1 VTPTP
6 RGRGPDASPRD
17 RLTDGLVALVV
28 AELAIIAFFPA
39 LRAGFVSW
47 DDDTYF
53 LGNPYY
59 RGLGPAQ
66 LSWMFTVMSGHYM
79 PLTWL
84 SHGLDYVLWGMRPA
98 GYHAVNVLL
107 HALTAAAAYVVAL
120 RVLAAAVAP
129 EPRAALRV
137 GAAVAALVFAL
148 HPLRVESV
156 AWITERRDV
165 LCGLFFVLAILCY
178 LRAVEPGAQRRGPW
192 YWSAVALAALALL
205 SKAMAVTLPAI
216 LVILDVYPLRRL
228 GPGRWNRREV
238 WLEKIPFVA
247 LSAAAAVLAIIAQR
261 SVGTL
266 SDLRAVGIVDRVG
279 LACYALVFYAWKTLV
294 PTGLAP
300 LYEAPYDYA
309 ALRPWFAGSA
319 VVVVASAATL
329 ALLRRRWPGVAA
341 AGAAFVVLLLPV
353 LGLLHFGLHIVAD
366 RNTYFAGLVPALVA
380 GGVMLRLLGAP
391 SVATARAAIGA
402 ALVVVVVLGALT
414 WRQSRVWHDSRTL
427 WTHALEVSPSSVAH
441 VRVGLLLEEEGR
453 TEEAIVHFREAVRL
467 RPDSAFAENS
477 WGIALGNAWRFDEAF
492 DHFEAALRL
501 KPDYPE
507 ARRNLRLTRER
518 ITNPVAY
525 LEAQRAYR
533 EGLARQSLR

>member
-1 VTPTP
+1 VTPNA
-6 RGRGPDASPRD
+6 RGRGPDASTRD
-17 RLTDGLVALVV
+17 RLTNGLVALVV

-53 LGNPYY
+53 LANPYY
-59 RGLGPAQ
+59 RGLGPEQ

-84 SHGLDYVLWGMRPA
+84 SHGLDYVLWGMRPT

-107 HALTAAAAYVVAL
+107 HALTAAAAYFVAL

-165 LCGLFFVLAILCY
+165 LCGLFFLLAILCY
-178 LRAVEPGAQRRGPW
+178 LRAIEPDGQRRGAW

-216 LVILDVYPLRRL
+216 LVLLDIYPLRRL
-228 GPGRWNRREV
+228 GPGRWNRRKV
-238 WLEKIPFVA
+238 WLEKIPFVT

-261 SVGTL
+261 SVGAL
-266 SDLRAVGIVDRVG
+266 SDLRALGIVDRLG
-279 LACYALVFYAWKTLV
+279 LTCYALVFYAWKTLV

-319 VVVVASAATL
+319 VVVVAGAATL

-353 LGLLHFGLHIVAD
+353 LGLVHFGLHIVAD
-366 RNTYFAGLVPALVA
+366 RNTYFAGLVPGLVA
-380 GGVMLRLLGAP
+380 GGVMLYFLGAP
-391 SVATARAAIGA
+391 SVATARAAIVA
-402 ALVVVVVLGALT
+402 ALAVVVLLGALT

-427 WTHALEVSPSSVAH
+427 WTHALEVSPSSIAHAKVA
-441 VRVGLLLEEEGR
+441 VLLEQEGR

-467 RPDSAFAENS
+467 RPDNAFAQNN
-477 WGIALGNAWRFDEAF
+477 WGIALGNAWRFDEAL
-492 DHFEAALRL
+492 DHFEAALRIE
-501 KPDYPE
+501 PDYPE

-533 EGLARQSLR
+533 EGLARRSLR

>member
-6 RGRGPDASPRD
+6 RRRGPDASPRD

-178 LRAVEPGAQRRGPW
+178 LRAVEPGAQPRGPW

-319 VVVVASAATL
+319 VVVASAATL

>member
-6 RGRGPDASPRD
+6 RRRGPDASPRD

-178 LRAVEPGAQRRGPW
+178 LRAVEPGAQPRGPW

-279 LACYALVFYAWKTLV
+279 LACYALVFYARKTLV

-319 VVVVASAATL
+319 VVVASAATL

>member
-1 VTPTP
+1 M
-6 RGRGPDASPRD
+6 
-17 RLTDGLVALVV
+17 

-178 LRAVEPGAQRRGPW
+178 LRAVEPGAQPRGPW

-238 WLEKIPFVA
+238 WLDKIPFVA

-518 ITNPVAY
+518 VTNPVAY